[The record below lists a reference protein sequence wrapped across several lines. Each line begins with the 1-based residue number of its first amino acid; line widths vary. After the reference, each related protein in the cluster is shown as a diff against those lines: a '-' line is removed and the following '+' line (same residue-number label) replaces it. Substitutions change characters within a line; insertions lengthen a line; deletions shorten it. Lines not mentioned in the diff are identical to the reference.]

1 MALTRST
8 DPLVWIDCEMTGL
21 DPSTDTIMSISCILT
36 TSDLLPLDNRGFD
49 AVIHHTP
56 SQLAN
61 MSEWCVR
68 THGASGL
75 TQACINSTTTATVA
89 AQALLQYIKQYIP
102 EPRRALLAG
111 NSIHADK
118 MFLLL
123 PPWKPILEHLHY
135 RLFDVSAMKEMIRR
149 WACPEILENARVKQL
164 QHTAREDI
172 LESLTEARY
181 YKQLIGGM
189 FPSGTASG
197 TRIVSRQSINP
208 GSTTWGYGVDTGGTP
223 SITMSTG
230 APGVTMPAG
239 QVAGHANAEAGS
251 HGMVGSHQDSV
262 AHPKIGPPLVPGN
275 TIGLKQAQEEW
286 NVRRNNGTRAGDV
299 GDLGEG
305 FRTDVP

>member
-36 TSDLLPLDNRGFD
+36 TSDLLPLDTGGFD
-49 AVIHHTP
+49 AVIQHTP
-56 SQLAN
+56 SRLAN

-75 TQACINSTTTATVA
+75 TQACINSTTTASAA
-89 AQALLQYIKQYIP
+89 AQALLQYIQQYIP

-118 MFLLL
+118 MFLML
-123 PPWKPILEHLHY
+123 PPWKPILDHLHY
-135 RLFDVSAMKEMIRR
+135 RLFDVSALKEMIRR
-149 WACPEILENARVKQL
+149 WACPAILENVPVKQL
-164 QHTAREDI
+164 MHTAREDI

-181 YKQLIGGM
+181 YKQLIESM
-189 FPSGTASG
+189 FPPPGTATTGSP
-197 TRIVSRQSINP
+197 VLDSRQSIP
-208 GSTTWGYGVDTGGTP
+208 
-223 SITMSTG
+223 
-230 APGVTMPAG
+230 
-239 QVAGHANAEAGS
+239 GHANAQTGS
-251 HGMVGSHQDSV
+251 HGMVDFHSDDHV
-262 AHPKIGPPLVPGN
+262 PNPKPGPGPPLVVPGN
-275 TIGLKQAQEEW
+275 AIGLKQAQEEW
-286 NVRRNNGTRAGDV
+286 NLRRNNGTRAGDV

>member
-36 TSDLLPLDNRGFD
+36 TSDLLPLDTGGFD
-49 AVIHHTP
+49 AVIQHTP

-75 TQACINSTTTATVA
+75 TQACINSTTTANVA
-89 AQALLQYIKQYIP
+89 AQALLQYIQQYIP

-118 MFLLL
+118 MFLML
-123 PPWKPILEHLHY
+123 PPWKPILDHLHY

-149 WACPEILENARVKQL
+149 WACPAILENVPVKQL
-164 QHTAREDI
+164 MHTAREDI

-181 YKQLIGGM
+181 YKQLIESM
-189 FPSGTASG
+189 SPPGTAATGSP
-197 TRIVSRQSINP
+197 VLNSRQSIP
-208 GSTTWGYGVDTGGTP
+208 
-223 SITMSTG
+223 
-230 APGVTMPAG
+230 
-239 QVAGHANAEAGS
+239 GHANARAGS
-251 HGMVGSHQDSV
+251 HGMVDFHSDDHVPNPQKS
-262 AHPKIGPPLVPGN
+262 GPPLGVPGN
-275 TIGLKQAQEEW
+275 AIGLKQAQEEW
-286 NVRRNNGTRAGDV
+286 NLRRNNGTRAGDV